1 MLKEHNDNA
10 KPLFY
15 DPNIKEYANPAAF
28 GKIEALLNAK
38 GDLQK
43 NNQILPL
50 VKVITKQMPNHKW
63 SKFRYFLPI
72 SAT

>member
-1 MLKEHNDNA
+1 MTT
-10 KPLFY
+10 PSPYFY

-28 GKIEALLNAK
+28 EKIEALLNAK

-50 VKVITKQMPNHKW
+50 VKVITK
-63 SKFRYFLPI
+63 
-72 SAT
+72 